1 MVHGLAGKGFFELA
15 RFIFANSVICNKGA
29 RIDQKAKRVL
39 FSYGSPPPTN
49 LKCPSRLKH
58 FFRETVY

>member
-39 FSYGSPPPTN
+39 FSYGSPPQQT
-49 LKCPSRLKH
+49 
-58 FFRETVY
+58 